1 MFSSTL
7 PSISLNPTLLV
18 RGLSGK
24 SEVPKS
30 AIVNVMVV
38 RGGGWVKKMQGAKKS
53 SYSPL
58 SSAGPGINYFAFFGG
73 YKDSGMTGLRD
84 GRAHETT
91 HIISLT

>member
-38 RGGGWVKKMQGAKKS
+38 GGWVKKMQGAKKS

-58 SSAGPGINYFAFFGG
+58 SSAGINYFAFFGG
-73 YKDSGMTGLRD
+73 CKDSGMTGLRD

>member
-38 RGGGWVKKMQGAKKS
+38 EGGGGLKKCREPK
-53 SYSPL
+53 
-58 SSAGPGINYFAFFGG
+58 
-73 YKDSGMTGLRD
+73 
-84 GRAHETT
+84 RAAIH
-91 HIISLT
+91 H